1 MKNKG
6 RRTTMKKQITPLIY
20 LFTIILL
27 SQVIIAPEPTQ
38 QYNQIYLNPFYRES
52 MTNNN
57 NYTYTLQVNPPDG
70 ISEVKNAIIKFDIYL
85 TPTVSFYLWVN
96 GQACNNP
103 SYQVHTTYMD
113 SGIGSVAFDC
123 SNRINKAGNYTI
135 KLQPSGANTG
145 ASNGWLDLTY
155 MNNPAGSLQLSGTEY
170 ISGQTGKIFAQLLN
184 SSYLPINNASC
195 LLNMYYPNET
205 ILYNNVSMTAVG
217 NDGLYYYDFLAP
229 NTEGLY
235 MLSVSCVTPSL
246 TSNITNTTTQTETFE
261 NQNFCSGTGW
271 TDNWIPTASRI
282 YSALIDEP
290 LTDGVAE
297 NFISFAGTFTTT
309 IQNGTSWLIKARPSG
324 SINLLKLTMNSQ
336 LGTPQ
341 SQNLLYNISIC
352 RTNATTLTANASL
365 GADCT
370 TPNVLAGANSN
381 LSCYIGSTVSGQSR
395 NIPFIT
401 PFTFNTSLNTIIN
414 LNAVNEVSGAN
425 HFWTIK
431 SDGADTTSA
440 HWRRTLNTTAT
451 NYTYIPQIDLYN
463 SGAIISNNTNCIG
476 TNCMVITSGSF
487 HRQFNTAGAKI
498 INITFYS
505 WATGFTQDDQAD
517 ALFYDGTYH
526 TIYTWEHDVE
536 ETNWTKHT
544 IILNS
549 TNYLFG
555 VETGIQFEMNND
567 SQTGQL
573 LMIDNITI
581 TTSTETFYYENATN
595 YQVYRSTNEVHIAN
609 TLRDLINAMNTTIN
623 NALNQISNQI
633 SAETNLTTAQYN
645 NLTNQMTTFQNNMQS
660 NFTNIQNILSTING
674 QNNLTQAMIT
684 NTNLTI
690 HQSITDTQNL
700 INALNTTLLSQ
711 FNITNQNLQN
721 NITQLQANITSQIN
735 ALTSHIDGQYNNL
748 MAILNLIYAQVNL
761 TDSRLINFSIATNQ
775 TLQQILTAISTD
787 YNLTAQQMTAIQNY
801 LSSMNSNITNNFG
814 NIQSQLTSMGTIQNL
829 TLSDLLAINTTIN
842 QNILNTQSL
851 ITNVN
856 QTMIT
861 QFGITNTKIDDLQT
875 ALSNQLNNLEINI
888 SSQLNDI
895 KNTLQQIWVQVNL
908 TDNRL
913 INFTISTNQTL
924 QEILLAIN
932 QNYNLTSQEI
942 TDISNYLISM
952 NANITQNCGD
962 IQNQLTS
969 ISNQQNLTIAQL
981 QAINTTINQN
991 IYDTQTMITSI
1002 NQTMLYQFNITNT
1015 KIDDLQLNLTSQ
1027 LNNLGINISSQ
1038 LNQILD
1044 YLIIINQTTTE
1055 TRNLAQ
1061 QIWDYITSWLNGTIN
1076 QIEYKLDLLL
1086 NASNITLNPITIT
1099 QTNNA
1104 PCITGSNWIIDATVR
1119 GNYNQILTNTSVACN
1134 ITTSLW
1140 NTTIMTY
1147 NNGGYFE
1154 YTQICPVPTTW
1165 NYSINCEEI

>member
-1 MKNKG
+1 
-6 RRTTMKKQITPLIY
+6 MKKFMMSIIFLIAF
-20 LFTIILL
+20 FTIPNNVFA
-27 SQVIIAPEPTQ
+27 SQPQ
-38 QYNQIYLNPFYRES
+38 QSFNQIYLTPFYRTS
-52 MTNNN
+52 LSSGT

-70 ISEVKNAIIKFDIYL
+70 ISNVISAIIDWNAQINGQTQTF
-85 TPTVSFYLWVN
+85 TLWVN
-96 GQACNNP
+96 GQSCNTP
-103 SYQVHTTYMD
+103 SYSVATAYSTT
-113 SGIGSVAFDC
+113 GNIQFAFDC
-123 SNRINKAGNYTI
+123 SNIINKAGNYTI
-135 KLQPSGANTG
+135 TLKSAVNTG
-145 ASNGWLDLTY
+145 AMTGWLELTY
-155 MNNPAGSLQLSGTEY
+155 MNNPTGSLQLSGTEY

-184 SSYLPINNASC
+184 SNYLPINNASC

-271 TDNWIPTASRI
+271 TDNWIPTATRI

-370 TPNVLAGANSN
+370 TPNVLVGANSN

-425 HFWTIK
+425 HFWTVK

-451 NYTYIPQIDLYN
+451 NYTYIPQIDLHN

-595 YQVYRSTNEVHIAN
+595 YQVYRSTSEVHIAN

-660 NFTNIQNILSTING
+660 NFTNIQNILLQLNTTINT
-674 QNNLTQAMIT
+674 QENLTQSMIT
-684 NTNLTI
+684 STNASL
-690 HQSITDTQNL
+690 HQSINDTQNL
-700 INALNTTLLSQ
+700 INALNTTIFEQ
-711 FNITNQNLQN
+711 FNITNTNIQNIMNSLN
-721 NITQLQANITSQIN
+721 ANFTGLIGN
-735 ALTSHIDGQYNNL
+735 LTSHIDSQYANL
-748 MAILNLIYAQVNL
+748 TALLNSIYIQVNL
-761 TDSRLINFSIATNQ
+761 TDS
-775 TLQQILTAISTD
+775 
-787 YNLTAQQMTAIQNY
+787 
-801 LSSMNSNITNNFG
+801 
-814 NIQSQLTSMGTIQNL
+814 
-829 TLSDLLAINTTIN
+829 
-842 QNILNTQSL
+842 
-851 ITNVN
+851 
-856 QTMIT
+856 
-861 QFGITNTKIDDLQT
+861 
-875 ALSNQLNNLEINI
+875 
-888 SSQLNDI
+888 
-895 KNTLQQIWVQVNL
+895 
-908 TDNRL
+908 RL

-924 QEILLAIN
+924 QEIISLIN
-932 QNYNLTSQEI
+932 FTYNLTSQQL

-952 NANITQNCGD
+952 NNNISLNCQD
-962 IQNQLTS
+962 IQNQLTNIS
-969 ISNQQNLTIAQL
+969 IQQNLTITEL
-981 QAINTTINQN
+981 EAINQTINQN

-1002 NQTMLYQFNITNT
+1002 NQTIINQFNITNT
-1015 KIDDLQLNLTSQ
+1015 KIDDLQTNLTNT
-1027 LNNLGINISSQ
+1027 LNNLQINITGQ
-1038 LNQILD
+1038 LNEIMN
-1044 YLIIINQTTTE
+1044 YLIIINQTTIE

-1076 QIEYKLDLLL
+1076 QLEFKLDLLL
-1086 NASNITLNPITIT
+1086 NASNLTLNNITIT
-1099 QTNNA
+1099 AEHNA
-1104 PCITGSNWIIDATVR
+1104 PCITGSNWIIEATVR
-1119 GNYNQILTNTSVACN
+1119 GNYNQILTNTSVWCN
-1134 ITTSLW
+1134 ITTDLW
-1140 NTTIMTY
+1140 NTSTMTY
-1147 NNGGYFE
+1147 NNAGYFE
-1154 YTQICPVPTTW
+1154 YTQLCPTPDVW
-1165 NYSINCEEI
+1165 NYSITCEEI